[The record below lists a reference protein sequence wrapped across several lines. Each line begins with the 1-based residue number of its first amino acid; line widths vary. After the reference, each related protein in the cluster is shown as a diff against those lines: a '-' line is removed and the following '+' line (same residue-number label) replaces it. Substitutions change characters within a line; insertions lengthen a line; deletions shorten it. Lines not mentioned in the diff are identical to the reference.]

1 MNDSLFIET
10 LKVVDGR
17 FVCPEFHLKR
27 MESTQ
32 QEIFGRTVPLQ
43 LEDTMIPVDK
53 RQGVVK
59 CRVIYG
65 AEVQQIDYEF
75 YYRRSIHSLKLVDG
89 GLFDYHLKYAD
100 RTVFTRLLEQRG
112 HCDEILI
119 IRQGEITDT
128 SFSNVVFYDG
138 VNYVTP
144 RSFLLN
150 GTKRQFLL
158 QTGRIIERRIVVED
172 LKNYE
177 YLYLINAMLEIE
189 DGVKVDFYQI
199 MK

>member
-10 LKVVDGR
+10 LKVVDGQ

-32 QEIFGRTVPLQ
+32 QEVFGRTAPLQ
-43 LEDTMIPVDK
+43 LEETMIPIDK

-59 CRVIYG
+59 CRIIYG
-65 AEVQQIDYEF
+65 TEVQQIDYEF
-75 YYRRSIHSLKLVDG
+75 YHRRSIQSLKLVDG
-89 GLFDYHLKYAD
+89 GLIDYHLKYAD
-100 RTVFTRLLEQRG
+100 RTVFTQLLEQRG

-158 QTGRIIERRIVVED
+158 QTGRIIERRIGVED

-189 DGVKVDFYQI
+189 DCVKVDLYQI